1 MVFQKRPSSWHLQS
15 VRAMSKGQE
24 RFARVG
30 LFHPDQSL
38 SSFLGCLTGE
48 CLLQEHVPPP
58 KDAVVQRTGEMK
70 DKREEKRGTC
80 PAVASLNPLVE
91 RLVGGHQPVISQ

>member
-1 MVFQKRPSSWHLQS
+1 MN
-15 VRAMSKGQE
+15 KGQK

-30 LFHPDQSL
+30 LFHPDESL
-38 SSFLGCLTGE
+38 SSFLSCQTGR

-70 DKREEKRGTC
+70 DKREEKRGTS
-80 PAVASLNPLVE
+80 PVVASLNPLVE
-91 RLVGGHQPVISQ
+91 RLGGGHQPVISQ